1 MRATI
6 SLFAVALL
14 ISASTPAS
22 DLRTAERKL
31 KKAIAWETLTVRQ
44 EKERAKR
51 IEEALTYIVADN
63 SVAAMKVLLRAVAAN
78 QKAPADLWQ
87 MLIMAPASIT
97 DPKAVMECA
106 GWVINRKSK
115 GMARDVL
122 AMMTNQAHSSLVPAM
137 IR

>member
-1 MRATI
+1 
-6 SLFAVALL
+6 
-14 ISASTPAS
+14 
-22 DLRTAERKL
+22 
-31 KKAIAWETLTVRQ
+31 
-44 EKERAKR
+44 
-51 IEEALTYIVADN
+51 
-63 SVAAMKVLLRAVAAN
+63 MKVLLRAVAAN

-97 DPKAVMECA
+97 DPRAVMECA

-137 IR
+137 IRILERTRDDMRMMALDHLISIGDKRAVPALLKVLKKNVKKENDVAHKASRALAAITGQ